1 MGQLINIAP
10 LADKETKLKDVLD
23 YLEEIKNSL
32 AEIIEEYEDDNNG
45 TSKADTLTDALDA
58 LEDAFDAIND
68 VVIDEV

>member
-45 TSKADTLTDALDA
+45 TGKADTLTDALDA

-68 VVIDEV
+68 VVMDEV

>member
-10 LADKETKLKDVLD
+10 LADKETKLKDILD

-45 TSKADTLTDALDA
+45 TSKADTLTDALDG

-68 VVIDEV
+68 VVMDEV